1 MKKQTIIICAAAVCL
16 VLMPVAAYSLPVSGA
31 GINGGSFTGS
41 IDIVYRNDNSL
52 NAGTP
57 WLIISLTNASAKDN
71 LFISGYTLP
80 GGVTSVIGPVGT
92 GDTWSGRQS
101 LLIAN
106 RSISVESM
114 ISGFVVLFS
123 DSSGQLIDKAPVAV
137 PEPSTMLLLG
147 FGLLAV
153 GAGLRKRS

>member
-16 VLMPVAAYSLPVSGA
+16 ALMPVAGYSLPVSGA
-31 GINGGSFTGS
+31 GMNGGSFTGS
-41 IDIVYRNDNSL
+41 IDIVYGNDNSL
-52 NAGTP
+52 NAAGP
-57 WLIISLTNASAKDN
+57 WLTISLTNTSAKDN